1 MNKKHFSKYI
11 ADNLNISNI
20 QANILIDA
28 FTTNLNQA
36 IFEGYTVSIDNF
48 GAFIPTNDIR
58 KTQGQ
63 NQTIK
68 FIPSSQIKDNIIHNK
83 KAS

>member
-11 ADNLNISNI
+11 ADNLNISKL
-20 QANILIDA
+20 QANILIDT

-48 GAFIPTNDIR
+48 GSFIPINDVR
-58 KTQGQ
+58 KTPGQ

-68 FIPSSQIKDNIIHNK
+68 FISNSQVKDNKIQHNK
-83 KAS
+83 AS

>member
-1 MNKKHFSKYI
+1 MNKNNFSKYI
-11 ADNLNISNI
+11 ADNLNISKV

-48 GAFIPTNDIR
+48 GAFIPTNDIQ
-58 KTQGQ
+58 KNKGQ

-68 FIPSSQIKDNIIHNK
+68 FIPISQINDKLIHNK

>member
-11 ADNLNISNI
+11 ADNLNISKL
-20 QANILIDA
+20 QANILIDV

-36 IFEGYTVSIDNF
+36 IFEGHTVSLDDF
-48 GAFIPTNDIR
+48 GAFIPTNDIL
-58 KTQGQ
+58 KPSSQ

-68 FIPSSQIKDNIIHNK
+68 FIPASQIRDNNIHHNK
-83 KAS
+83 AS